1 MPNRDL
7 IMNLLKIS
15 YMSNERKIE
24 LKSEDINDIL
34 SRPPRWIIRWGN
46 FLMIVIVI
54 SLFVFGA
61 NFKFSDNI
69 RASVSISGVASFK
82 GTLVLTG
89 SKVERVRLG
98 QDVTIMLRAYPYIEY
113 GSIEAEVSGIKLL
126 PSKPGESKFYDV
138 ELIFPHGLKTNRGLT
153 ISAATVL
160 EGDAEIITAETS
172 VLEKIYN
179 PLKHI
184 FK

>member
-1 MPNRDL
+1 
-7 IMNLLKIS
+7 
-15 YMSNERKIE
+15 MSKERKIE

-54 SLFVFGA
+54 SLFAFGA

-69 RASVSISGVASFK
+69 RASVSISGVAGLK

-98 QDVTIMLRAYPYIEY
+98 QDVNIMLRAYPYIEY

-126 PSKPGESKFYDV
+126 PAKAGEKEFYAV
-138 ELIFPHGLKTNRGLT
+138 ELIFPHGLKTNQGLILNT
-153 ISAATVL
+153 ETVL
-160 EGDAEIITAETS
+160 DGEAEIITAETS

-179 PLKHI
+179 PLKNI

>member
-1 MPNRDL
+1 
-7 IMNLLKIS
+7 
-15 YMSNERKIE
+15 MSNERKIE

-113 GSIEAEVSGIKLL
+113 GSI
-126 PSKPGESKFYDV
+126 
-138 ELIFPHGLKTNRGLT
+138 
-153 ISAATVL
+153 
-160 EGDAEIITAETS
+160 
-172 VLEKIYN
+172 
-179 PLKHI
+179 
-184 FK
+184 